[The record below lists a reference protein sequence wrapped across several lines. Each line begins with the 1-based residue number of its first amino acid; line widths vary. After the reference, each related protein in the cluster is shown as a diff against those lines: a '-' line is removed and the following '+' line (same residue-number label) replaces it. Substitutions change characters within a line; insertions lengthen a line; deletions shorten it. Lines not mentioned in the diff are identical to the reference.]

1 MSRSPRVIEWI
12 CAVALALIALILV
25 PGPAALAVVIV
36 ILLVLLGLSFL
47 PALIRDRWRRR
58 RAR

>member
-1 MSRSPRVIEWI
+1 MSRSPRVIEWT

-47 PALIRDRWRRR
+47 PALIRGLWRRR
-58 RAR
+58 RAC